1 MGLSFPDSLRYL
13 YGLQKHGI
21 KLGLATVETLL
32 SRFGDPQERYQT
44 FHIAGTN
51 GKGSTAAMVAS
62 VLVAAGYRTG
72 LYTSPHLMDFRERI
86 RVNGAM
92 IPEVQVS
99 ALVERLRQEA
109 GASLSP
115 TFFEFNTAMAFQYFA
130 QEQVDVAVVEV
141 GMGGR
146 FDATNVVRP
155 VVAAITTVALDH
167 QEYLGTTVAQIA
179 FEKGG
184 IIKPGIPLVTGRLT
198 GEGLQVI
205 GELAVTRGAPHRRLG
220 DEFHTVREE
229 GGKFGYRGRRWA
241 FDGLSSPLL
250 GNHQVDN
257 AACAVAMVEQAAEQ
271 GIRVSE
277 STLRS
282 GLRQVS
288 WEGRLDVVERNPLV
302 VLDGAH
308 NPGAAHVVADYIAAH
323 RHREPTGRVIL
334 VVGMMKD
341 KDLRGFLRIVGPLAD
356 EVILTR
362 VELARAATVQE
373 LQAALPVDAP
383 APALA
388 RSTAE
393 ALDEARR
400 LASPNDL
407 ICVTGSLML
416 VGEVKALLRGCLLS
430 PIVG

>member
-21 KLGLATVETLL
+21 KLGLATIETLL
-32 SRFGDPQERYQT
+32 SRLGDPQERYPT

-72 LYTSPHLMDFRERI
+72 LYTSPHLVNFRERI

-92 IPEVQVS
+92 IQEEQVS
-99 ALVERLRQEA
+99 VLVGRLRQEA

-130 QEQVDVAVVEV
+130 QEQVEVAVVEV

-155 VVAAITTVALDH
+155 MVTAITTVALDH

-205 GELAVTRGAPHRRLG
+205 GELAVTRGAPHRRLSE
-220 DEFHTVREE
+220 EFQAVREE
-229 GGKFGYRGRRWA
+229 GREFGYRGRRWA
-241 FDGLSSPLL
+241 FDGLSIPLL
-250 GNHQVDN
+250 GDHQIDN
-257 AACAVAMVEQAAEQ
+257 AACAVAMVEQAAERR
-271 GIRVSE
+271 IRVSE
-277 STLRS
+277 SALRS

-288 WEGRLDVVERNPLV
+288 WEGRLDVVERDPLV

-308 NPGAAHVVADYIAAH
+308 NPGAAQVVADYLAAH
-323 RHREPTGRVIL
+323 RHREPTGRVIF

-341 KDLRGFLRIVGPLAD
+341 KDLRGFLRIIGPLAD
-356 EVILTR
+356 EMILTR

-373 LQAALPVDAP
+373 LWAALPVDAP

-393 ALDEARR
+393 ALEEARR
-400 LASPNDL
+400 LASPHDL